1 MLIGSFNSSFLHHQ
15 YQRQVKMYVSL
26 FLSHVWLPLEFVFT
40 YNTSLM
46 RWEINNKYLMELIKR
61 RSKVKEKIISCW
73 RALNFDQ
80 LKTFF
85 ENYKPGEFH
94 YCLFTNLPRMIIA
107 WDFFRL
113 NSNSNKVPY
122 LSYPTWKLLLISS

>member
-26 FLSHVWLPLEFVFT
+26 SLSHDWLPLEFVFT

-61 RSKVKEKIISCW
+61 RSKVKEKTISCW
-73 RALNFDQ
+73 RALNFHQ

-85 ENYKPGEFH
+85 ETISQWEFH
-94 YCLFTNLPRMIIA
+94 YGLFTNLPRIIVA
-107 WDFFRL
+107 WDFFLL
-113 NSNSNKVPY
+113 NSNSNKVPQ